1 MFVNIVLILC
11 ILRILNYTAW
21 MVGFQDINSINKYKC
36 TEMKLKYRNY
46 VIEKNKIQLNFLI
59 RNILKTQGHSIIKR
73 TITKQIKL
81 E

>member
-1 MFVNIVLILC
+1 
-11 ILRILNYTAW
+11 
-21 MVGFQDINSINKYKC
+21 
-36 TEMKLKYRNY
+36 MKLKYRNY

>member
-1 MFVNIVLILC
+1 
-11 ILRILNYTAW
+11 

-36 TEMKLKYRNY
+36 TKMKLKYRNY

-73 TITKQIKL
+73 TITKISRQVKK
-81 E
+81 